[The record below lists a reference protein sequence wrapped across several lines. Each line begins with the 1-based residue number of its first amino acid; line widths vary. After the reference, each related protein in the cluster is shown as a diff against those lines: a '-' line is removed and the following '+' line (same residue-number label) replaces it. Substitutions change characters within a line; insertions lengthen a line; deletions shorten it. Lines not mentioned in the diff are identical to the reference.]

1 MTDDD
6 VRALAEEYWE
16 VQLRASPT
24 LATFVGDHRYDDR
37 IEDLSVDYEA
47 QLRQHWASLHDRLA
61 GLDTDSLARADK
73 VTVGLLEAA
82 TRDGIEA
89 CDLRLVELQSD
100 QMNGVH
106 TELLQTV
113 PVLNAPEP
121 DHAYRLVERFR
132 QVPALLDQAM
142 ERFMAG
148 LEAGRTPARICI
160 ERSLNTIDGYL
171 ATPLDQ
177 DVFVV
182 LTGPSH
188 WDGERA
194 WREQLSEVARDTIR
208 PAFARYREAMAEQL
222 APHARPDEQPGLS
235 WLPDGSDI
243 YRSLVRQHTTLD
255 LDPEEI
261 HSIGM
266 SEVLDRLPR
275 EYATVG
281 ERLFGLTDVDE
292 IFTRLRTDPALRY
305 ETGAEIMAD
314 ARAGLDAARAAM
326 GDWFGTLPQAD
337 CAIAE
342 VPDFLA
348 PDSPSAYYFPPAG
361 DGSRPGTYYVNTFQP
376 HEKNRYET
384 RSVACH
390 EAIPGHHLQIAIANE
405 LTDVPQFQRFSLS
418 NTAYVEGWG
427 LYAERLAEDMGLYTT
442 DLDRIGMLAAD
453 SWRACRL
460 VVDTGMHALGWTR
473 QQAIDF
479 MAHHT
484 PVSLDEV
491 TVEIDRYIGM
501 PGQALA
507 YKIGQREILR
517 LRAQATA
524 DLGDR
529 FDIKGFHD
537 TVLASGAVTLPIL
550 AELVED
556 WVATRRGS

>member
-1 MTDDD
+1 MTDND
-6 VRALAEEYWE
+6 VRALAEEFWE

-37 IEDLSVDYEA
+37 IEDLSAEYEA
-47 QLRQHWASLHDRLA
+47 QLRDHWASLNSRVQ
-61 GLDTDSLARADK
+61 GLDTDSLARPDR
-73 VTVGLLEAA
+73 VTAALLLAA
-82 TRDGIEA
+82 TRDGIDA

-121 DHAYRLVERFR
+121 DHAYRLLERFR
-132 QVPALLDQAM
+132 QVPTLLEQAM
-142 ERFMAG
+142 KRFTLG

-160 ERSLNTIDGYL
+160 ERSLNTLDGYL
-171 ATPLDQ
+171 ATPLEQ
-177 DVFVV
+177 DVFVG
-182 LTGPSH
+182 LSGPSN
-188 WDGERA
+188 WDGETA
-194 WREQLSEVARDTIR
+194 WREELAEAARDVIR
-208 PAFARYREAMAEQL
+208 PAFAHYRETMAAQL
-222 APHARPDEQPGLS
+222 APNARPDEQPGLC
-235 WLPDGSDI
+235 WLPDGKEI
-243 YRSLVRQHTTLD
+243 YHSLIRQHTTLT

-266 SEVLDRLPR
+266 TEVLDRLPH
-275 EYATVG
+275 EYAEVG
-281 ERLFGLTDVDE
+281 GRLFGITDVDE
-292 IFTRLRTDPALRY
+292 IFNRLRTDPNLRY
-305 ETGAEIMAD
+305 DTAAEIMDD
-314 ARAGLDAARAAM
+314 ARAGLEAARGAM
-326 GDWFGTLPQAD
+326 GAWFGTLPQAE
-337 CAIAE
+337 CLIAE
-342 VPDFLA
+342 VPEFLA
-348 PDSPSAYYFPPAG
+348 PDSPAAYYFPPAG
-361 DGSRPGTYYVNTFQP
+361 DGSRPGTYFVNTFQP
-376 HEKNRYET
+376 GEKNRYEA
-384 RSVACH
+384 RSVAYH
-390 EAIPGHHLQIAIANE
+390 EAIPGHHLQISIANE

-473 QQAIDF
+473 QEAIDF
-479 MAHHT
+479 MARYT

-507 YKIGQREILR
+507 YKLGQREILR
-517 LRAQATA
+517 LRAHATEV
-524 DLGDR
+524 LGEA

-550 AELVED
+550 ADLVEG
-556 WVATRRGS
+556 WITAQR